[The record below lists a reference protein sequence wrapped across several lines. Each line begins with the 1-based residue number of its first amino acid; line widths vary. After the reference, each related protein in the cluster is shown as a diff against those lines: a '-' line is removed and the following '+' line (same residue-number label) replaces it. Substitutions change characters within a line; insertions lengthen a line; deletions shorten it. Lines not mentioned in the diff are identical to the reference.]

1 METSLLLQYNKIEK
15 QNQGKWF
22 ALTSDG
28 QVLAIASSNEKLWRK
43 IREKLNK
50 KELKELNVIIG
61 YSQTKKEREA
71 ACLLPSPLITAN

>member
-1 METSLLLQYNKIEK
+1 METSLLLQYNKVAER
-15 QNQGKWF
+15 NQGKWF

-28 QVLAIASSNEKLWRK
+28 QVLAIATSNKKLWKK

-61 YSQTKKEREA
+61 YSQTKKERET
-71 ACLLPSPLITAN
+71 ACLLPSPLINAN